1 MTRLL
6 SRLVGYGLVAVSA
19 GGLLVGGAGAAS
31 ATSDNG
37 AAPAG
42 AAPADCSA
50 GAIADVVDP
59 RPNSMYGA
67 GWVNCQQSVSRLTV
81 MVSLYQGGQRVGGGR
96 KECATPPV
104 LGCGANTDEIV
115 DQWPGLQ
122 PWQAQVWIIGD
133 WNGEAWSGIY
143 EH

>member
-1 MTRLL
+1 M
-6 SRLVGYGLVAVSA
+6 
-19 GGLLVGGAGAAS
+19 
-31 ATSDNG
+31 
-37 AAPAG
+37 
-42 AAPADCSA
+42 
-50 GAIADVVDP
+50 
-59 RPNSMYGA
+59 
-67 GWVNCQQSVSRLTV
+67 
-81 MVSLYQGGQRVGGGR
+81 
-96 KECATPPV
+96 